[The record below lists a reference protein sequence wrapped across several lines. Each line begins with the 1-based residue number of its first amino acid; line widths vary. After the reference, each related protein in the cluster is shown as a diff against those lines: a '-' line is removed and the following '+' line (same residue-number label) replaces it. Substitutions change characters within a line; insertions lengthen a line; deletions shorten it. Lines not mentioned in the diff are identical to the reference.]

1 MPNAVK
7 NIIKNREQYDSAVEY
22 MTKAPMM
29 IPQPYTVTQEGKN
42 DSFVEYNSYQDQLE
56 SQERLEEL

>member
-22 MTKAPMM
+22 MTKAPV